1 MENQKLKNG
10 KIVTFEHQIWKAE
23 NSKIWKIENCKIE
36 IKSWKVENL
45 KIKKL

>member
-23 NSKIWKIENCKIE
+23 NSKYEK
-36 IKSWKVENL
+36 L
-45 KIKKL
+45 KIVKSK